1 MNKEIIDYDITV
13 LMKSHHDLYRLRK
26 LVMDVAEVL
35 KVPVNTL
42 PSKHVLEVL
51 DYTPMTKD

>member
-13 LMKSHHDLYRLRK
+13 FTKSHHDLYKLEK
-26 LVMDVAEVL
+26 LVMDVTGVL

-42 PSKHVLEVL
+42 PSEHVLEVL
-51 DYTPMTKD
+51 DYTPMTED

>member
-13 LMKSHHDLYRLRK
+13 LMKSHHNLYRLGK
-26 LVMDVAEVL
+26 LVIDVTGVL

-42 PSKHVLEVL
+42 PSEHVLEVL
-51 DYTPMTKD
+51 DYTPMTED

>member
-13 LMKSHHDLYRLRK
+13 LMKSHHDLYRLGK
-26 LVMDVAEVL
+26 LVMDVAEAL

-42 PSKHVLEVL
+42 PSEHVLEVTRL
-51 DYTPMTKD
+51 HTND

>member
-13 LMKSHHDLYRLRK
+13 FTKSHHDLYRLEK
-26 LVMDVAEVL
+26 LVIDVTGVL

-42 PSKHVLEVL
+42 PSEHVLEVL
-51 DYTPMTKD
+51 DYTPMTED

>member
-13 LMKSHHDLYRLRK
+13 FTKSHHDLYRLGK
-26 LVMDVAEVL
+26 LVMDVTGVL

-42 PSKHVLEVL
+42 PSEHVLE
-51 DYTPMTKD
+51 

>member
-13 LMKSHHDLYRLRK
+13 LMKSHHDLYRLEK
-26 LVMDVAEVL
+26 LVIDVTGVL

-42 PSKHVLEVL
+42 PSEHILEVL